1 MCPARSLWG
10 IFRRARWDR
19 RGLWNRFW
27 SMSCFS
33 SSSSIFIWLF
43 TILIG
48 LWRAFWLTWR
58 WGDRPTPNACPCYQ
72 DRLLKHFGNV
82 LTADYLSAW
91 FLYSQT
97 RYPLLENPEMLR
109 KSAEDFLN
117 RAAVT
122 DAGLL
127 FSPSQLALT
136 AVLNGAARAGLKME
150 A

>member
-1 MCPARSLWG
+1 M
-10 IFRRARWDR
+10 
-19 RGLWNRFW
+19 N
-27 SMSCFS
+27 
-33 SSSSIFIWLF
+33 
-43 TILIG
+43 
-48 LWRAFWLTWR
+48 
-58 WGDRPTPNACPCYQ
+58 
-72 DRLLKHFGNV
+72 
-82 LTADYLSAW
+82 LSAW

-117 RAAVT
+117 RAAMT

-127 FSPSQLALT
+127 FSPSQIGLT

>member
-1 MCPARSLWG
+1 
-10 IFRRARWDR
+10 
-19 RGLWNRFW
+19 
-27 SMSCFS
+27 
-33 SSSSIFIWLF
+33 
-43 TILIG
+43 
-48 LWRAFWLTWR
+48 
-58 WGDRPTPNACPCYQ
+58 
-72 DRLLKHFGNV
+72 
-82 LTADYLSAW
+82 
-91 FLYSQT
+91 
-97 RYPLLENPEMLR
+97 MLR